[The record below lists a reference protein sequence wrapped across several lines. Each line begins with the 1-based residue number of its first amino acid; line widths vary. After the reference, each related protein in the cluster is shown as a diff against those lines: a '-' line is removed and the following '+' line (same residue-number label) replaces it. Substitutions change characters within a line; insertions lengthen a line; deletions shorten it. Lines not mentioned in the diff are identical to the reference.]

1 MSLLP
6 VRLSC
11 LTRPPSQYLPG
22 VPSIETGATA
32 GLCHTY
38 HPSMVSHHSHKLAEL
53 KNFSHLLMCPCGS
66 KNQPLLKVK

>member
-1 MSLLP
+1 MSLFP

-11 LTRPPSQYLPG
+11 LTRPHSQFLPG

-38 HPSMVSHHSHKLAEL
+38 YPSMVSHHSYKLAEP
-53 KNFSHLLMCPCGS
+53 KTFHTF
-66 KNQPLLKVK
+66 